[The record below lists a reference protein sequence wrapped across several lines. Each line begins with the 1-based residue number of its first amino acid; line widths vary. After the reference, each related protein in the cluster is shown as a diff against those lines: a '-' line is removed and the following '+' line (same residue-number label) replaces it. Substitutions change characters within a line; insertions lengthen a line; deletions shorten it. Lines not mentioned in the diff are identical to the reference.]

1 MFALVRALL
10 VVFSLFFVVNDSK
23 AGFTCDASTMT
34 YNNCDRGFYLSD
46 CGTTF
51 DGHQITTPKS
61 GNSCIAC
68 TGCYTCPGG
77 ATCPYTVGT
86 ATSTVT
92 CAAGYYG
99 AGGTVAQGSISK
111 NRGQCTA
118 PRTSLALNVKVGD
131 KVFYGAMSTA
141 LTSKLKVKDI
151 DNKTY
156 SVVNDYQ

>member
-1 MFALVRALL
+1 MVVRLPHQSLGIVVLL
-10 VVFSLFFVVNDSK
+10 VQDVIRVLV
-23 AGFTCDASTMT
+23 G
-34 YNNCDRGFYLSD
+34 R
-46 CGTTF
+46 
-51 DGHQITTPKS
+51 H
-61 GNSCIAC
+61 
-68 TGCYTCPGG
+68 
-77 ATCPYTVGT
+77 VGT

-92 CAAGYYG
+92 CAARYYG

-111 NRGQCTA
+111 NRGRCTA
-118 PRTSLALNVKVGD
+118 PRTSPALNVKVGD